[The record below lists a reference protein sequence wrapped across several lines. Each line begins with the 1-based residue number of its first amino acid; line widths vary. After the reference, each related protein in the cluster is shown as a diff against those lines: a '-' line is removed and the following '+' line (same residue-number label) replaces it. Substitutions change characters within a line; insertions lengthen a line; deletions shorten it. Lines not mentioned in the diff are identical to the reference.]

1 MARIRRRRT
10 VASFIRKIWQDQDI
24 VEFEDANRWEEG
36 ILVAHE
42 QIAALIQRVE
52 ELEKRVDD
60 SDQEEDDDNGEF
72 EVPITRAGE
81 WIVGESRIG
90 E

>member
-1 MARIRRRRT
+1 MGRIRNRLSA
-10 VASFIRKIWQDQDI
+10 ASFIRKIWQDQDI

-36 ILVAHE
+36 IITAHNL
-42 QIAALIQRVE
+42 IAELTARVE
-52 ELEKRVDD
+52 ELEKRGCNCGDNEG
-60 SDQEEDDDNGEF
+60 EEDDGV
-72 EVPITRAGE
+72 EVSITRAGE